1 MPVEI
6 FFSVQDE
13 NFITAGDYES
23 VHIESLQPC
32 THEEADTM
40 ILLHVAQYTK
50 RGIKKVDSGVVI
62 ISVGHFHDLHFEEL
76 WISFGIGNHFC
87 PISVHSFTVSS
98 FLGNGKKSAWSA
110 WTVCPAVTRAF
121 TTLSLQPEDVDP
133 QTMTELE
140 RFIIIIYSRVDE
152 ARNKLSTQGSATIE
166 DILPTKAALF
176 QHMKTAV
183 YQAAPSCSL
192 KSLDSSARVNCLS
205 ISSLSIRLVKVS
217 SILFISLSVDRE
229 EVIYSKRFLFL
240 DEAHEHDKYI
250 LDNEHR
256 IMENPLAM
264 YKLKRWLSDKWP
276 SILEEME
283 NSIIV
288 YKRRVFLKLLNEYN
302 QIIGELDINSV
313 VKDIAELIYIY
324 ELPVHAVAL
333 GTFGPAQT
341 EALRSEDIFQMRS
354 YKEAKS
360 IYEGILREDGN
371 NRGATS
377 NIKLIEQRLRNNS
390 REEHVDKYGDYV
402 KNIKKYCH
410 DYIQPEYGT
419 RNLRCRE
426 IGILNSSDTIRIYEL
441 HRNPDILLL
450 YDVLNEHRRRVL
462 IEKASDKLQIPDY
475 GGELV
480 FPDLKLRIKPVEG
493 AAVFWQFRT
502 RTTSVHRKLVRR
514 IYCPVLTGS
523 QWNAKFSLE
532 HQDLLDWV
540 IF

>member
-121 TTLSLQPEDVDP
+121 TTLSLKPEDVDP

-183 YQAAPSCSL
+183 HQAGYVWSQALAP
-192 KSLDSSARVNCLS
+192 APENQYNNTLS
-205 ISSLSIRLVKVS
+205 IL
-217 SILFISLSVDRE
+217 
-229 EVIYSKRFLFL
+229 
-240 DEAHEHDKYI
+240 
-250 LDNEHR
+250 
-256 IMENPLAM
+256 
-264 YKLKRWLSDKWP
+264 
-276 SILEEME
+276 
-283 NSIIV
+283 II
-288 YKRRVFLKLLNEYN
+288 
-302 QIIGELDINSV
+302 
-313 VKDIAELIYIY
+313 
-324 ELPVHAVAL
+324 
-333 GTFGPAQT
+333 T
-341 EALRSEDIFQMRS
+341 
-354 YKEAKS
+354 
-360 IYEGILREDGN
+360 
-371 NRGATS
+371 
-377 NIKLIEQRLRNNS
+377 
-390 REEHVDKYGDYV
+390 
-402 KNIKKYCH
+402 
-410 DYIQPEYGT
+410 
-419 RNLRCRE
+419 
-426 IGILNSSDTIRIYEL
+426 
-441 HRNPDILLL
+441 
-450 YDVLNEHRRRVL
+450 
-462 IEKASDKLQIPDY
+462 
-475 GGELV
+475 
-480 FPDLKLRIKPVEG
+480 
-493 AAVFWQFRT
+493 
-502 RTTSVHRKLVRR
+502 
-514 IYCPVLTGS
+514 
-523 QWNAKFSLE
+523 
-532 HQDLLDWV
+532 
-540 IF
+540 